1 MISLHFSRLHF
12 HQIIFGLTIL
22 SSAAMA
28 TEPPADLQPL
38 LFRMEQQIA
47 AGHATAP
54 PDDNAVATWRQVV
67 ELGSGG
73 IDSPATHGT
82 LAAFANHLRT
92 RAVDEMA
99 AGRRKLA
106 DDLAIFAVQ
115 ASRLAWQV
123 PFQEPPASNPVSQ
136 MTEPPEQPQIAQP
149 AEPLQVDVAVLEP
162 KVSMEILVEHATP
175 VTPEKRRHSVHHD
188 PTQRR
193 VVQLEVSTA
202 PPPAPTPNFFQRIFM
217 NIGGLF
223 HRAPHSD
230 NLKSFY

>member
-1 MISLHFSRLHF
+1 MISLYFSRLHF
-12 HQIIFGLTIL
+12 SQIIFGLGIL
-22 SSAAMA
+22 SSAALA
-28 TEPPADLQPL
+28 TEPPADLEPL
-38 LFRMEQQIA
+38 LFRMEQQIV

-54 PDDNAVATWRQVV
+54 PEDNAVATWRQVV

-115 ASRLAWQV
+115 ASRLAWHV
-123 PFQEPPASNPVSQ
+123 PFQEPPTSAPTSR
-136 MTEPPEQPQIAQP
+136 MTEPAEQPQIAEP
-149 AEPLQVDVAVLEP
+149 AEPPQTDVAVLEP
-162 KVSMEILVEHATP
+162 RFSTEILVEHART
-175 VTPEKRRHSVHHD
+175 VTVEKRRHAVRHD
-188 PTQRR
+188 PTQKR

-202 PPPAPTPNFFQRIFM
+202 PPPAPTPNFFQRLFM

-223 HRAPHSD
+223 HRVPHAD
-230 NLKSFY
+230 NLKTFY